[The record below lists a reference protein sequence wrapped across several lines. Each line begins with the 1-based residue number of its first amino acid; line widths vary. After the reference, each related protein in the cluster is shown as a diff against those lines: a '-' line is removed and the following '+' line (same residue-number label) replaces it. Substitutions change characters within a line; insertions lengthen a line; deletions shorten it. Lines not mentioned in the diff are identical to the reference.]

1 MDWNVSLWKIFI
13 LVTIQGL
20 IGSNRFS
27 CFENMRNFAVIGCP
41 NKNLVKSA
49 APVSQILFISPVLKP
64 CSRYQMMSLS
74 TNLTSNL

>member
-1 MDWNVSLWKIFI
+1 MTTLCNFFVQHLSKRIMDWNVSLWKIFI
-13 LVTIQGL
+13 LVRIQGL

-49 APVSQILFISPVLKP
+49 APVSQILFISPVL
-64 CSRYQMMSLS
+64 
-74 TNLTSNL
+74 